1 VAVESTAVP
10 PGRRTPYSPRPF
22 PTSEGAVLRQAYV
35 WSTVGSKVILAIT
48 GIGLALFLPIHLAGN
63 LLLLAGAETFNR
75 YALKLQSIPLLAPV
89 VEIGLLALFIIHVFR
104 AIANYFVN
112 QKARGSRYAV
122 KRWAGGTSRK
132 TWAST
137 TMIISGLTI
146 GIFVPLHLLQ
156 MKFGTFYPTT
166 IDGEPA
172 RDLYRLVRELFKEP
186 VIVGFYLFCMA
197 VVGAH
202 IYHGF
207 ASAFQ
212 SLGFNNPRLVRA
224 TLIIGRTFGA
234 GGGLGFFALP
244 IIVFIAP

>member
-1 VAVESTAVP
+1 
-10 PGRRTPYSPRPF
+10 
-22 PTSEGAVLRQAYV
+22 
-35 WSTVGSKVILAIT
+35 
-48 GIGLALFLPIHLAGN
+48 
-63 LLLLAGAETFNR
+63 
-75 YALKLQSIPLLAPV
+75 
-89 VEIGLLALFIIHVFR
+89 
-104 AIANYFVN
+104 
-112 QKARGSRYAV
+112 
-122 KRWAGGTSRK
+122 
-132 TWAST
+132 
-137 TMIISGLTI
+137 MTI

-212 SLGFNNPRLVRA
+212 SLGFNNPRLARA

-234 GGGLGFFALP
+234 GVGLGFFALP